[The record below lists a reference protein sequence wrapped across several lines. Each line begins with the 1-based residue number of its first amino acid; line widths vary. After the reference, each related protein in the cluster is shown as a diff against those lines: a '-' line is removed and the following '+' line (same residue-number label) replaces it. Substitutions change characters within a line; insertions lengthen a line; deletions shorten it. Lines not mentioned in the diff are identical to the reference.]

1 MRLIRTTRLVRRQKH
16 SAVQCEI
23 DLCELPDGAARYLV
37 NVRQGRSGDDWR
49 ERTRTAQPVDLATA
63 EQLFAQVL
71 AERQAQGFTDAAAAA
86 PAQADD
92 IAPAAAI
99 DPARHAADAVLLGRL
114 DPGLWR
120 RLKDGQRTRTVWRI
134 GERRLAAV
142 VPLMVSLIGR
152 GTTALD
158 YCLAWAIGRCGDA
171 GASQA
176 MLELSTR
183 GSSDAV
189 CRIARQAWLQLADE
203 AELRQHADQLTA
215 AWPAPLRGAWVA
227 RDQQAITQLCAQSDQ
242 WSTLSLSDWLEQL
255 DQVALADP
263 LARGILLAQLRQ
275 LPLRAGTFR
284 AVRHIYKAAEMREDG
299 ELFGLIQ
306 QRFDT
311 TPAQTSSTYV
321 RVDRKWMA
329 YAEMAA
335 RPDSTVAYSTR
346 TRDYLRLRGWRKLRR
361 LAQYGEPAYVSM
373 ATGALLA
380 MDDADAGQPYTRDG
394 RYYWLD
400 GRYQQHGN
408 RSYDAYSH
416 WTMFNRMLR
425 SEGAWTGNRSGRSW
439 FQVGPIVPASGREEA
454 FPALWD
460 ARPGALL
467 FLMQRSRCEGVHAFA
482 ARALADNTAFCAQLS
497 LDQLGTLLRSPY
509 SDTARFAFALCRQRF
524 SDGVPDTR
532 WLLLLLQ
539 SSLPEART
547 FALECISRAPDH
559 YCADALLVAT
569 LACSPDETVRRHGRM
584 LCQCAL
590 ALPGQADVIVLL
602 LLDWM
607 DNCGDLDQA
616 ETVVPEIAA
625 DLVWLLDHPLRAAAA
640 VAPYARLLA
649 LLGHRLAS
657 VRIAAGEW
665 LLRHA
670 EPAGAIPPETLA
682 ALLQENDA
690 GVRAIGIKLFSA
702 LPEHMLAG
710 QALLFAVFCT
720 HPDAGVRRGI
730 DSALQRIAP
739 LDAVFRATLLPLLLD
754 TLFHTESAEG
764 VHADLIAWILGPLN
778 SGADHLDRALLV
790 RLLSARSK
798 GAQLLGAQMLPR
810 FSNTEFS
817 VADWTQFGRNENAS
831 VRRWACAAFTEHAT
845 RARTQMEAALR
856 LLDSTWDDTR
866 AFAREFFS
874 KQCASEDWT
883 PSLLVSLCDHLD
895 PEVQR
900 FGRTMLMTH
909 FDVADVTEY
918 MLKLSQHPSANM
930 QLFVSSWLAS
940 ASAGDL
946 SKLERLEPYFLNVL
960 SQVNRGRV
968 VKNRVLDFLR
978 AQAQASEAIAAFVAR
993 LFARQV
999 LTVAITDKAQYI
1011 EGLRAI
1017 QERFPALPALMTI
1030 EPPRAHAN
1038 PRGPQ

>member
-1 MRLIRTTRLVRRQKH
+1 MRLIRTIRLIRRQKH
-16 SAVQCEI
+16 STVHCEI
-23 DLCELPDGAARYLV
+23 DLCELPDGDARYLV

-49 ERTRTAQPVDLATA
+49 ERTRTPQPVDLAAA
-63 EQLFAQVL
+63 EHLFAQVL
-71 AERQAQGFTDAAAAA
+71 AERRAQGFTDAQDLP

-92 IAPAAAI
+92 TAPAAAL
-99 DPARHAADAVLLGRL
+99 DPERRAADAVLLGRL
-114 DPGLWR
+114 DPGVWR
-120 RLKDGQRTRTVWRI
+120 RLKDPQRTRTVWRI

-158 YCLAWAIGRCGDA
+158 YCLAWAIGRCGDT
-171 GASQA
+171 GASEA
-176 MLELSTR
+176 MRELSTR

-215 AWPAPLRGAWVA
+215 AWPAHLRDAWAA
-227 RDQQAITQLCAQSDQ
+227 RDQEAIAQLCAQSDQ

-263 LARGILLAQLRQ
+263 LARSILLAQLRQ
-275 LPLRAGTFR
+275 VPLRAGTFR

-299 ELFGLIQ
+299 ELFGLIH
-306 QRFDT
+306 QRFET

-321 RVDRKWMA
+321 RVERKWVP

-346 TRDYLRLRGWRKLRR
+346 TRAYLLLRGWRKLRR
-361 LAQYGEPAYVSM
+361 LAQDGEPAFVNM

-380 MDDADAGQPYTRDG
+380 MDDADAGQPYTRAGRYYMRDG
-394 RYYWLD
+394 RYD
-400 GRYQQHGN
+400 RHAD
-408 RSYDAYSH
+408 RSHDAYSH
-416 WTMFNRMLR
+416 WTMFNRLLR
-425 SEGAWTGNRSGRSW
+425 SHGAWTGNRSGRSW
-439 FQVGPIVPASGREEA
+439 FQTGPIVPASGREEA

-467 FLMQRSRCEGVHAFA
+467 LLMQRSRCEGVHAFA
-482 ARALADNTAFCAQLS
+482 ARALAANTAFCATLS
-497 LDQLGTLLRSPY
+497 LDQLGALLRSPY
-509 SDTARFAFALCRQRF
+509 SDTARFAFHLCRQRF
-524 SDGVPDTR
+524 ADGVPDSR
-532 WLLLLLQ
+532 WLQLLLQ

-559 YCADALLVAT
+559 YCADALLVAA
-569 LACSPDETVRRHGRM
+569 LACSPDEAVRRHGRM

-602 LLDWM
+602 LLDWL
-607 DNCGDLDQA
+607 DNCGDLDRA
-616 ETVVPEIAA
+616 EMVVPEIAA
-625 DLVWLLDHPLRAAAA
+625 DLVWLLDRPLRAAAGQ
-640 VAPYARLLA
+640 APYARLLA

-670 EPAGAIPPETLA
+670 EPAGAIPPQTLA
-682 ALLQENDA
+682 ALLQESDA
-690 GVRAIGIKLFSA
+690 GVRAVGIKLFSA

-720 HPDAGVRRGI
+720 HPDAGVRRAI
-730 DSALQRIAP
+730 DNALQRIAP
-739 LDAVFRATLLPLLLD
+739 TDAVFRATLLPLLLD
-754 TLFHTESAEG
+754 TLFQSEPAEG

-810 FSNTEFS
+810 FATTDFG
-817 VADWTQFGRNENAS
+817 VAEWAQFGRNENAS
-831 VRRWACAAFTEHAT
+831 VRRWACAAFTEHAAQV
-845 RARTQMEAALR
+845 RGQMEAALR

-866 AFAREFFS
+866 AFAHDFFS
-874 KQCASEDWT
+874 RQCASEDWT
-883 PSLLVSLCDHLD
+883 PTLLVSLCDHLD

-968 VKNRVLDFLR
+968 AKNRVLDFLR
-978 AQAQASEAIAAFVAR
+978 AQAHVSEAIAAFVAR

-999 LTVAITDKAQYI
+999 LTVAIADKAQYI

-1017 QERFPALPALMTI
+1017 QERFPALPAVMTI

-1038 PRGPQ
+1038 LRGAP

>member
-1 MRLIRTTRLVRRQKH
+1 MRLIRTIGLVRRQKH

-23 DLCELPDGAARYLV
+23 DLCELPDGEARYLV
-37 NVRQGRSGDDWR
+37 NVRQGRSGEDWR
-49 ERTRTAQPVDLATA
+49 ERTRTPQPVDLATA
-63 EQLFAQVL
+63 EQLFAQLL
-71 AERQAQGFTDAAAAA
+71 AERQAQGFIDAQAA
-86 PAQADD
+86 PPALADD
-92 IAPAAAI
+92 IAPAVP
-99 DPARHAADAVLLGRL
+99 PAPERRTADAVLLGRL

-120 RLKDGQRTRTVWRI
+120 RTKDPQRARTIWRI

-142 VPLMVSLIGR
+142 VPLMVSHIG
-152 GTTALD
+152 GGSTALD

-183 GSSDAV
+183 GNSDAV
-189 CRIARQAWLQLADE
+189 RRIARQAWLQLADH
-203 AELRQHADQLTA
+203 AELRQHADQLAA
-215 AWPAPLRGAWVA
+215 AWPAPLREAWAA
-227 RDQQAITQLCAQSDQ
+227 RDPAAIAQLCADSGR
-242 WSTLSLSDWLEQL
+242 WSALSLSDWLEQL

-263 LARGILLAQLRQ
+263 LARTILLTQLRQ

-306 QRFDT
+306 QRFET

-321 RVDRKWMA
+321 RLDRKWVPYADMA
-329 YAEMAA
+329 S

-346 TRDYLRLRGWRKLRR
+346 TRAYLLLRGWRKLRR
-361 LAQYGEPAYVSM
+361 LAEDGDPAYVSM
-373 ATGALLA
+373 ASGALLA
-380 MDDADAGQPYTRDG
+380 MEDADAGQPYTREG
-394 RYYWLD
+394 RYYMR
-400 GRYQQHGN
+400 GS

-416 WTMFNRMLR
+416 WTLFNRMLR
-425 SEGAWTGNRSGRSW
+425 SRGAWTGTRNGRSW
-439 FQVGPIVPASGREEA
+439 FQVGPIAASSGREEA
-454 FPALWD
+454 YPALWD

-467 FLMQRSRCEGVHAFA
+467 RLMQQSRCDGVHAFA
-482 ARALADNTAFCAQLS
+482 ARALFDNTAFCAGLS
-497 LDQLGTLLRSPY
+497 LDQLGDLLRSPY
-509 SDTARFAFALCRQRF
+509 SATARFAFELCRLRF
-524 SDGVPDTR
+524 ADGVPDTR

-539 SSLPEART
+539 SSLPQART

-569 LACSPDETVRRHGRM
+569 LACSPDEAVRRHGRM

-590 ALPGQADVIVLL
+590 ALPGQAGVIVLL
-602 LLDWM
+602 LLDWL

-616 ETVVPEIAA
+616 EIVVPEIAA
-625 DLVWLLDHPLRAAAA
+625 DLIWLLERPLREAAAH
-640 VAPYARLLA
+640 APYARLLA
-649 LLGHRLAS
+649 LLDHRLAS
-657 VRIAAGEW
+657 VRIVAGEW

-670 EPAGAIPPETLA
+670 EPASAIPPATLA
-682 ALLQENDA
+682 ALLQESDA
-690 GVRAIGIKLFSA
+690 GVRAVGIKLFSA
-702 LPEHMLAG
+702 LPEHMLAD
-710 QALLFAVFCT
+710 QAVLFSVFCT
-720 HPDAGVRRGI
+720 HPDAEVRRAI

-739 LDAVFRATLLPLLLD
+739 TNAVFRATLLPLLLD
-754 TLFHTESAEG
+754 TLFHSEPADG
-764 VHADLIAWILGPLN
+764 VHADLIAWIVGPLN

-790 RLLSARSK
+790 RLLAARSK

-810 FSNTEFS
+810 FANTDFS
-817 VADWTQFGRNENAS
+817 VAEWAQFGRNENAS
-831 VRRWACAAFTEHAT
+831 VRRWACAAYTEHADQV
-845 RARTQMEAALR
+845 RCQMEAGLR

-874 KQCASEDWT
+874 KQCTSADWT
-883 PSLLVSLCDHLD
+883 PALLVSLCDHLD

-900 FGRTMLMTH
+900 FGRTMLTTH

-968 VKNRVLDFLR
+968 VKNRVLEFLR
-978 AQAQASEAIAAFVAR
+978 AQAQLSEAIAAFVAR
-993 LFARQV
+993 LFVRQV
-999 LTVAITDKAQYI
+999 LTVAIADKAQYI

-1017 QERFPALPALMTI
+1017 QARFPALPAAMTI
-1030 EPPRAHAN
+1030 EPPRAHASL
-1038 PRGPQ
+1038 RGPQ

>member
-16 SAVQCEI
+16 SVVECEI
-23 DLCELPDGAARYLV
+23 DLCELPDGDERYLV
-37 NVRQGRSGDDWR
+37 NVRQGRSGDEWR
-49 ERTRTAQPVDLATA
+49 DATRTPQPVGLATA
-63 EQLFAQVL
+63 EHLFAQLL
-71 AERQAQGFTDAAAAA
+71 AERQAQGFTDAAALPLARLDDSA
-86 PAQADD
+86 PV
-92 IAPAAAI
+92 APPTAE
-99 DPARHAADAVLLGRL
+99 RRAADAVLLGRL
-114 DPGLWR
+114 DPGVWR
-120 RLKDGQRTRTVWRI
+120 RLKDQQRTRTAWRI
-134 GERRLAAV
+134 GERRLAAA
-142 VPLMVSLIGR
+142 VPLMVGLIGR
-152 GTTALD
+152 GTSALD

-171 GASQA
+171 GATQA
-176 MLELSTR
+176 MLELTAR

-189 CRIARQAWLQLADE
+189 RRIARQAWLQLAGD
-203 AELRQHADQLTA
+203 AALAQNAAQLTGD
-215 AWPAPLRGAWVA
+215 WPARLREAWAA
-227 RDQQAITQLCAQSDQ
+227 RDEEAIAQLCARPDQ
-242 WSTLSLSDWLEQL
+242 WTSLSLSDWLEQL

-263 LARGILLAQLRQ
+263 LARAILLAQLRQ

-284 AVRHIYKAAEMREDG
+284 AVRHLYKAAEMRDDG
-299 ELFGLIQ
+299 ELFGLLQ

-311 TPAQTSSTYV
+311 TAAQTSSTYV
-321 RVDRKWMA
+321 RIDRKWVP

-346 TRDYLRLRGWRKLRR
+346 TRAYLRLRGWRTLRR
-361 LAQYGEPAYVSM
+361 LGQDNDPAFVTM
-373 ATGALLA
+373 ALGALMA
-380 MDDADAGQPYTRDG
+380 MDDADAGQPYTREG
-394 RYYWLD
+394 RYFM
-400 GRYQQHGN
+400 RAN
-408 RSYDAYSH
+408 RTYDTYSH
-416 WTMFNRMLR
+416 WTMFNRLLR
-425 SEGAWTGNRSGRSW
+425 SHGAWTGNRSGSSW
-439 FQVGPIVPASGREEA
+439 FQVGPIVPANGREEA

-460 ARPGALL
+460 ARPTALL
-467 FLMQRSRCEGVHAFA
+467 LLMQRSRCEGVHAFA
-482 ARALADNTAFCAQLS
+482 ARALSGNAAFCERIT
-497 LDQLGTLLRSPY
+497 LDELGALLRSPY
-509 SDTARFAFALCRQRF
+509 SETASFAFQLCRQRF
-524 SDGVPDTR
+524 ADGVPDTR

-569 LACSPDETVRRHGRM
+569 LACSPDEAVRRHGRM

-590 ALPGQADVIVLL
+590 ALPGQADAIVLL
-602 LLDWM
+602 LLDWL

-616 ETVVPEIAA
+616 EMVVPAIAA
-625 DLVWLLDHPLRAAAA
+625 DLVWLLDRPLHTAAAL
-640 VAPYARLLA
+640 APYARLLA
-649 LLGHRLAS
+649 LLAHRLAS

-670 EPAGAIPPETLA
+670 EPAGAIPPATLA
-682 ALLQENDA
+682 ALLQEADA
-690 GVRAIGIKLFSA
+690 GVRAVGIKLFSA
-702 LPEHMLAG
+702 LPEHLLAD

-720 HPDAGVRRGI
+720 HPDPDVRRAI
-730 DSALQRIAP
+730 DGALQRIAP
-739 LDAVFRATLLPLLLD
+739 NDATFRATLLPLLLD
-754 TLFHTESAEG
+754 TLFHSEPADG

-790 RLLSARSK
+790 RLLAARSK

-810 FSNTEFS
+810 FANTQFS
-817 VADWTQFGRNENAS
+817 VAEWAQFGRNENAS
-831 VRRWACAAFTEHAT
+831 VRRWACAAFTEHA
-845 RARTQMEAALR
+845 ALVRTQMEAALR
-856 LLDSTWDDTR
+856 LLDSSWDDTR

-874 KQCASEDWT
+874 KQCGTEDWN

-900 FGRTMLMTH
+900 FGRTMLTTH

-930 QLFVSSWLAS
+930 QLFVSGWLAS

-999 LTVAITDKAQYI
+999 LTVAIADKAQYI

-1017 QERFPALPALMTI
+1017 QERFPALPAVMTI

-1038 PRGPQ
+1038 LRGPQ

>member
-16 SAVQCEI
+16 SAVECEI
-23 DLCELPDGAARYLV
+23 DLCELPGGDARYLI
-37 NVRQGRSGDDWR
+37 NVRQGRSGEDWR
-49 ERTRTAQPVDLATA
+49 ERTRTPQPVDLTTA
-63 EQLFAQVL
+63 EHIVAQLL
-71 AERQAQGFTDAAAAA
+71 AERQAQGFIDPTAL
-86 PAQADD
+86 PLAQADD
-92 IAPAAAI
+92 IAPAAQIA
-99 DPARHAADAVLLGRL
+99 PERRAADAVLLGRL
-114 DPGLWR
+114 DPGIWR
-120 RLKDGQRTRTVWRI
+120 RLKDPQRTRTVWRI

-158 YCLAWAIGRCGDA
+158 YCLAWAIGRCGDT

-176 MLELSTR
+176 MLELSMR

-203 AELRQHADQLTA
+203 AELRQHADQLVA
-215 AWPAPLRGAWVA
+215 AWPAHLRDAWAA
-227 RDQQAITQLCAQSDQ
+227 RDQEAMAQLCAQSDQ

-263 LARGILLAQLRQ
+263 LARSILLAQLRQ
-275 LPLRAGTFR
+275 VPLRAGTFR

-299 ELFGLIQ
+299 ELFGLIH

-321 RVDRKWMA
+321 RIDRKWVP
-329 YAEMAA
+329 YADMAA

-346 TRDYLRLRGWRKLRR
+346 TRAYLLLRGWRTLRR
-361 LAQYGEPAYVSM
+361 LAQDGEPAYVTM

-380 MDDADAGQPYTRDG
+380 IDDADAGQPYTRDG
-394 RYYWLD
+394 RSYWLD
-400 GRYQQHGN
+400 GRYHQHAN

-416 WTMFNRMLR
+416 WTLFNRLLR
-425 SEGAWTGNRSGRSW
+425 SQGPWTGNRSGRSW
-439 FQVGPIVPASGREEA
+439 FQLGPIVPSTSREEA

-467 FLMQRSRCEGVHAFA
+467 RLMQGSRCEGVHAFA
-482 ARALADNTAFCAQLS
+482 ARALADNTGFCAQLS

-509 SDTARFAFALCRQRF
+509 SVTAGFAFGLCRQRF
-524 SDGVPDTR
+524 ADGVPDTR

-539 SSLPEART
+539 SSLPQART

-569 LACSPDETVRRHGRM
+569 LACSPDEAVRRHGRM
-584 LCQCAL
+584 LCQGAL
-590 ALPGQADVIVLL
+590 ALTGQADVIVLL
-602 LLDWM
+602 LLDWL

-616 ETVVPEIAA
+616 EAVVPEIAA
-625 DLVWLLDHPLRAAAA
+625 DLVWLLDRPLRAAAA
-640 VAPYARLLA
+640 QAPYARLLA

-657 VRIAAGEW
+657 VRMTAGEW

-670 EPAGAIPPETLA
+670 EPADAIPPATLA
-682 ALLQENDA
+682 ALLQEADA
-690 GVRAIGIKLFSA
+690 GVRAVGIKLFSA
-702 LPEHMLAG
+702 LPEHMLTG

-720 HPDAGVRRGI
+720 HPDAAVRCAI

-754 TLFHTESAEG
+754 TLFHTEPADG

-810 FSNTEFS
+810 FANTQFS
-817 VADWTQFGRNENAS
+817 VAEWAQFGRNENAS
-831 VRRWACAAFTEHAT
+831 VRRWACAAFTEHASQV
-845 RARTQMEAALR
+845 RARMEAALR

-866 AFAREFFS
+866 AFAREFFTT
-874 KQCASEDWT
+874 QCASEDWT

-968 VKNRVLDFLR
+968 AKNRVLDFLR
-978 AQAQASEAIAAFVAR
+978 AQAQASESIAAFVAR

-999 LTVAITDKAQYI
+999 LTVAIADKAQYI

-1017 QERFPALPALMTI
+1017 QERFPALPAVMTI
-1030 EPPRAHAN
+1030 EPPRAHAIL
-1038 PRGPQ
+1038 RGPR